1 MLSARRTTGWLWLT
15 PAGQAP
21 ARKRAFTIL
30 DGSYGLC
37 TRPETLIFRTN
48 FIPPPINSKHRFD
61 SAVARSIRT
70 PLTYLRQRRM
80 VTAVSDQD
88 VFEKMLETARWMRQ
102 RRRERL
108 ARLAG
113 LAGRGR
119 ARKEPA
125 VDVRSIR
132 ALTGLSQ
139 AKFAELLSIEVA
151 TLRNWEQ
158 GRREPTGAA
167 RALLRAI
174 RNNPIAVIKALSD

>member
-1 MLSARRTTGWLWLT
+1 M
-15 PAGQAP
+15 
-21 ARKRAFTIL
+21 
-30 DGSYGLC
+30 
-37 TRPETLIFRTN
+37 
-48 FIPPPINSKHRFD
+48 
-61 SAVARSIRT
+61 VA
-70 PLTYLRQRRM
+70 
-80 VTAVSDQD
+80 AVSDPD
-88 VFEKMLETARWMRQ
+88 VFEKMLETARWMRR

-119 ARKEPA
+119 ARSAPA